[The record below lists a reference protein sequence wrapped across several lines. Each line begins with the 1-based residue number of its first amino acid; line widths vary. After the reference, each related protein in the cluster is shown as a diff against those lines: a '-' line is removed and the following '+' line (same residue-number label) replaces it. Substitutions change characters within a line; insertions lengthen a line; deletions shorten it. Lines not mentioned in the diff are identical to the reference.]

1 MRLASCIML
10 ALGAVTTSVLA
21 GPVQKLKT
29 LKELDDIVQQK
40 GKVVIEWN
48 VPECSECD
56 RMRAEFA
63 SHGDLEGID
72 FVSLDIKVIDP
83 DNNDTVNSYTATVGY
98 DVNDTYEDADAE
110 ELGDFIQEFVVAPDK
125 ENSVG
130 LFELYG
136 METDIEFVRLDPQQ
150 VQDAAQR
157 AGLARFLAF
166 EAYHNGAKADQYA
179 PRSGTGAN
187 SQDDPQLNAFI
198 ERLRDRA

>member
-1 MRLASCIML
+1 MIPR
-10 ALGAVTTSVLA
+10 
-21 GPVQKLKT
+21 
-29 LKELDDIVQQK
+29 
-40 GKVVIEWN
+40 
-48 VPECSECD
+48 
-56 RMRAEFA
+56 
-63 SHGDLEGID
+63 EGIS
-72 FVSLDIKVIDP
+72 SLLLLLLLLLLAHCIIP
-83 DNNDTVNSYTATVGY
+83 YYYFFLAT
-98 DVNDTYEDADAE
+98 
-110 ELGDFIQEFVVAPDK
+110 ISDK

-136 METDIEFVRLDPQQ
+136 METDIEFVRLNPQQ

-166 EAYHNGAKADQYA
+166 EAYHNGAKADQCV